1 MKKLKKHTINYIVL
15 LFSYLP
21 ISTLYS
27 FLTLVRK
34 INSLFFKYRNNTIIK
49 NIENSF
55 KNESHNEISKRF
67 SIHFFNLIAE
77 IIKSLSISKKDLL
90 NRVEILNI
98 NEIERQIK
106 NKKNIVLVTNHFC
119 NWEWLFLRL
128 SLINDIFLFGIYQQQ
143 SSKVFEFIINKS
155 RSRFGGNLISTNNLK
170 NFLLKKTQRKTLF
183 FVSDQLPPKNNRGLK
198 VSFLGQSTVFN
209 KIPER
214 VSRLTNSVVF
224 YIEMLE
230 VKKGYYTVEFKQVKS
245 TNITKIYAN
254 LLEET
259 VRKQPEKWLWSHKRW
274 KR

>member
-55 KNESHNEISKRF
+55 KNKSHNEISKRF

-77 IIKSLSISKKDLL
+77 IIKSLSISKKDLI

-128 SLINDIFLFGIYQQQ
+128 SLINDIFLLGIYQQQ

-198 VSFLGQSTVFN
+198 VNFLGQSTIFN

>member
-15 LFSYLP
+15 LFSHLP

-128 SLINDIFLFGIYQQQ
+128 SLINDIFLLGIYQQQ

-198 VSFLGQSTVFN
+198 VNFLGQSTIFN

>member
-55 KNESHNEISKRF
+55 KNKSHNEISKRF

-106 NKKNIVLVTNHFC
+106 NKKNIVIVTNHFC

>member
-27 FLTLVRK
+27 FSTLVRK
-34 INSLFFKYRNNTIIK
+34 VNSLIFKYRNNTIIK

-55 KNESHNEISKRF
+55 KKVNHSKISKKF
-67 SIHFFNLIAE
+67 SIHFFDLIAE
-77 IIKSLSISKKDLL
+77 IIKSLSISKNDLL

-106 NKKNIVLVTNHFC
+106 NKKNIVFVTNHFC
-119 NWEWLFLRL
+119 NWEWLFLRI
-128 SLINDIFLFGIYQQQ
+128 SLINDIFLFGIYQEQ

-155 RSRFGGNLISTNNLK
+155 RTRFGGNLISTKNLK
-170 NFLLKKTQRKTLF
+170 NFLLKKTQRKTLL

-198 VSFLGQSTVFN
+198 VNFLGQSTVFN

-214 VSRLTNSVVF
+214 VSKLTKSVVF

-230 VKKGYYTVEFKQVKS
+230 TKRGYYSIEFKQIKS
-245 TNITKIYAN
+245 ANITKIYAN

-259 VRKQPEKWLWSHKRW
+259 VSKQPEKWLWSHKRW

>member
-55 KNESHNEISKRF
+55 KNESHNKISKRF

>member
-15 LFSYLP
+15 LFSFLP
-21 ISTLYS
+21 ITILYS
-27 FLTLVRK
+27 FSTLVRK
-34 INSLFFKYRNNTIIK
+34 INSFFFKYRHNTIIK

-55 KNESHNEISKRF
+55 INENHNKISKKF

-77 IIKSLSISKKDLL
+77 IIKSLSISKNDLL
-90 NRVEILNI
+90 NRVKIINI

-106 NKKNIVLVTNHFC
+106 NEKNIVFITNHFC
-119 NWEWLFLRL
+119 NWEWLFLRI
-128 SLINDIFLFGIYQQQ
+128 SLISDIFLFGIYQEQ

-170 NFLLKKTQRKTLF
+170 NFLLKKTQRKSLF
-183 FVSDQLPPKNNRGLK
+183 FVSDQLPPINNRGLK
-198 VSFLGQSTVFN
+198 INFLGQFTLFN

-214 VSRLTNSVVF
+214 VSMLTNSVVF

-230 VKKGYYTVEFKQVKS
+230 VKKGYYSVEFKQVKS

-259 VRKQPEKWLWSHKRW
+259 VRKQHEKWLWSNKRW

>member
-15 LFSYLP
+15 LFSHLP

-55 KNESHNEISKRF
+55 KNKSHNEISKRF

-128 SLINDIFLFGIYQQQ
+128 SLINDIFLLGIYQQQ

-198 VSFLGQSTVFN
+198 VNFLGRSTVFN

-214 VSRLTNSVVF
+214 VSIITNSVVF

>member
-34 INSLFFKYRNNTIIK
+34 INSLIFKYRNNTIIQ

-55 KNESHNEISKRF
+55 KKVNHSKISKKF
-67 SIHFFNLIAE
+67 SIHFFDLIAE
-77 IIKSLSISKKDLL
+77 IIKSLSISKNDLL

-106 NKKNIVLVTNHFC
+106 NKKNIVFVTNHFC
-119 NWEWLFLRL
+119 NWEWLFLRI
-128 SLINDIFLFGIYQQQ
+128 SLINDIFLFGIYQEQ

-155 RSRFGGNLISTNNLK
+155 RTRFGGNLISTNNLK
-170 NFLLKKTQRKTLF
+170 NFLLKKTQRKTLL

-198 VSFLGQSTVFN
+198 VNFLGQSTVFN

-214 VSRLTNSVVF
+214 VSKLTKSVVF

-230 VKKGYYTVEFKQVKS
+230 TKRGYYSIEFKQIKS
-245 TNITKIYAN
+245 ANITKIYAN

-259 VRKQPEKWLWSHKRW
+259 VSKQPEKWLWSHKRW

>member
-55 KNESHNEISKRF
+55 KNKSHNEISKRF

-77 IIKSLSISKKDLL
+77 IIKSLSISKEDLL

-106 NKKNIVLVTNHFC
+106 NKKNIVIVTNHFC

>member
-15 LFSYLP
+15 LFSHLP

-128 SLINDIFLFGIYQQQ
+128 SLINDIFLLGIYQQQ

-198 VSFLGQSTVFN
+198 VNFLGQSTVFN

-214 VSRLTNSVVF
+214 VSKITNSVVF

>member
-15 LFSYLP
+15 LFSHLP

-55 KNESHNEISKRF
+55 KNKSHNEISKRF

-128 SLINDIFLFGIYQQQ
+128 SLINDIFLLGIYQQQ

-198 VSFLGQSTVFN
+198 VNFLGQSTVFN

-214 VSRLTNSVVF
+214 VSIITNSVVF

>member
-15 LFSYLP
+15 LFSHLP

-34 INSLFFKYRNNTIIK
+34 INSHFFKYRNNTIIK

-90 NRVEILNI
+90 NRVKILNI

-128 SLINDIFLFGIYQQQ
+128 SLINDIFLLGIYQQQ

-198 VSFLGQSTVFN
+198 VNFLGQSTVFN

-214 VSRLTNSVVF
+214 VSIITNSVVF

>member
-106 NKKNIVLVTNHFC
+106 NKKNIVFVTNHFC